1 MKMARDVYTDEKLI
15 EFSRKFVFM
24 RVLADQDPEGA
35 ELKSRYRVGGTPT
48 LLILDSKGREIDR
61 FIGFR
66 PADTLIEDLEFILE
80 YAPESS
86 PLRL

>member
-1 MKMARDVYTDEKLI
+1 MAREVYTNEEFI

-24 RVLADQDPEGA
+24 RVLADKDPEGA
-35 ELKSRYRVGGTPT
+35 ELQSRYRVEGIPT

-61 FIGFR
+61 IIGAR
-66 PADTLIEDLEFILE
+66 PVDALIEELELILE
-80 YAPESS
+80 YASESS